1 MNFETFLLM
10 RQELVLIAIV
20 LILLIAEIFT
30 NDKQK
35 GIISPLAIVLFAIH
49 TVVGFLPQEYGS
61 IFGGMYNTSPLITT
75 MKSILNIGVLI
86 ILFQTHKWIT
96 GDLQKSKVSEF
107 YIVLLSTLVGM
118 FYMVSASDFLMF
130 YIGLETATIPLAALA
145 AFDRYKNKSAE
156 AGIKLILSSALS
168 SGILLF
174 GISMLY
180 GTTGSVYF
188 KEIAPLVSSA
198 DSLQILAII
207 FFFAGMAFKI
217 SLVPFHL
224 WTADVYEG
232 APVNITSYLSV
243 ISKGAAVFIFTI
255 ILFTV
260 FRTVAPMWKEM
271 MYIIAVLTMTI
282 GNLFALRQKDMKR
295 FLAFS
300 SIAQAGFILLGI
312 LPGTALGMATVV
324 YYVLVY
330 IFSNLAAF
338 GVISIISAATG
349 KENMEDYNGL
359 YATNPKLSLGLT
371 LALFS
376 LAGIP
381 PVAGFFGKFFLFTAL
396 AQQGTAHQAYYWL
409 LLIALLNTIISLY
422 YYLMPVKAMFINK
435 SETPIAYFKT
445 DWVSKIGITICIVG
459 MVVVGFASSIF
470 ESILNIC
477 FGI

>member
-1 MNFETFLLM
+1 MNFENFLLM
-10 RQELVLIAIV
+10 RQELVLIGIV

-30 NDKQK
+30 DKDQK
-35 GIISPLAIVLFAIH
+35 GIITPLAITLFAIH
-49 TVVGFLPQEYGS
+49 TIIGFLPLAEGS
-61 IFGGMYNTSPLITT
+61 IFGGSYNTSALINT
-75 MKSILNIGVLI
+75 MKNVLNLGVLI
-86 ILFQTHKWIT
+86 ILIQSSFWLNQ
-96 GDLQKSKVSEF
+96 DNQKGKVSEF

-118 FYMVSASDFLMF
+118 FYMISSGDFLMF

-145 AFDRYKNKSAE
+145 AFDRYQNKSAE

-168 SGILLF
+168 SGILLY
-174 GISMLY
+174 GLSMIY

-188 KEIAPLVSSA
+188 KDIAPMISQTNA
-198 DSLQILAII
+198 LQILAFI
-207 FFFAGMAFKI
+207 FFFAGMGFKM

-260 FRTVAPMWKEM
+260 FKVLLPMWQD
-271 MYIIAVLTMTI
+271 IIWVIAVLTMTI
-282 GNLFALRQKDMKR
+282 GNLFALRQKNMKR

-300 SIAQAGFILLGI
+300 SIAQAGFIVLGI
-312 LPGTALGMATVV
+312 LSGTAMGMATVV
-324 YYVLVY
+324 YYILVY

-338 GVISIISAATG
+338 GVVSVISATTG
-349 KENMEDYNGL
+349 KETMDEYDGM
-359 YATNPKLSLGLT
+359 YATNPKLSWALT
-371 LALFS
+371 IALFS

-381 PVAGFFGKFFLFTAL
+381 PVAGFFGKFFLFTA
-396 AQQGTAHQAYYWL
+396 AAEKGFYWIV
-409 LLIALLNTIISLY
+409 LIALLNTIISLY

-435 SETPIAYFKT
+435 SETPMVAFKS
-445 DWVSKIGITICIVG
+445 DAMSKAGIIICLVG
-459 MVVVGFASSIF
+459 MLVIGLASPIY
-470 ESILNIC
+470 ESILKVC